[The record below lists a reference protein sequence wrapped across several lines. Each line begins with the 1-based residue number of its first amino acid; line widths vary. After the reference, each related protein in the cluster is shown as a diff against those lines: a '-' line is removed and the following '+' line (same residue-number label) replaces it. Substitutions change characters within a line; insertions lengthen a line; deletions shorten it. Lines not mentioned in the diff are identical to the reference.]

1 MNFKRISSRFV
12 AISAILFSLG
22 GPLAQSANA
31 MEPINFQNNYEQSIV
46 SSDYSFSVESYKDWI
61 KDKINMKNS
70 NSNDAQIFLDEFNN
84 LSEDEQKL
92 FVSYINNPDLMLEIM
107 NTFSSDISHKTLKNG
122 NIVIED
128 TYTVQNEGDIVQAK
142 ATQNRV
148 GTGKRSITILGVTVF
163 EYSGEIRYSH
173 NGSKILSIP
182 YADIW
187 ISRNW
192 IPFVSFSWT
201 KETTYG
207 ENSTIA
213 HHIESCK
220 WSFVHPSLGL
230 EYGSH
235 QVEITGSVY
244 NKTTFSV
251 K

>member
-12 AISAILFSLG
+12 AITAILFSLG

-61 KDKINMKNS
+61 KDKINIKNS

-187 ISRNW
+187 ISHNW

-201 KETTYG
+201 QETT
-207 ENSTIA
+207 
-213 HHIESCK
+213 
-220 WSFVHPSLGL
+220 
-230 EYGSH
+230 
-235 QVEITGSVY
+235 
-244 NKTTFSV
+244 
-251 K
+251 

>member
-1 MNFKRISSRFV
+1 MNFKRISSSFV
-12 AISAILFSLG
+12 AITAILFSLG

>member
-12 AISAILFSLG
+12 AITAILFSLG

-92 FVSYINNPDLMLEIM
+92 FVSYINNPDLMLDIM

>member
-12 AISAILFSLG
+12 AITAILFSLG

-192 IPFVSFSWT
+192 IPFVSFSCT

>member
-12 AISAILFSLG
+12 AITAILFSLG

-163 EYSGEIRYSH
+163 VYSGEIRYSH

>member
-12 AISAILFSLG
+12 AITAILFSLG

-128 TYTVQNEGDIVQAK
+128 TYTVQNKGDIVQAK

-244 NKTTFSV
+244 NKTTFSF

>member
-12 AISAILFSLG
+12 AITAILFSLG

-122 NIVIED
+122 NIVI
-128 TYTVQNEGDIVQAK
+128 GDEML
-142 ATQNRV
+142 TPD
-148 GTGKRSITILGVTVF
+148 S
-163 EYSGEIRYSH
+163 
-173 NGSKILSIP
+173 
-182 YADIW
+182 
-187 ISRNW
+187 SR
-192 IPFVSFSWT
+192 
-201 KETTYG
+201 K
-207 ENSTIA
+207 
-213 HHIESCK
+213 H
-220 WSFVHPSLGL
+220 
-230 EYGSH
+230 
-235 QVEITGSVY
+235 
-244 NKTTFSV
+244 
-251 K
+251 

>member
-1 MNFKRISSRFV
+1 MNFKRISARFV
-12 AISAILFSLG
+12 AIAAILFSLG

-31 MEPINFQNNYEQSIV
+31 MEPINSQNNYEQSSV
-46 SSDYSFSVESYKDWI
+46 SSYYSFSVESYKDWI

-107 NTFSSDISHKTLKNG
+107 NTFSSDISHKTLANG

-128 TYTVQNEGDIVQAK
+128 THTVQNEGDIVQTK

-148 GTGKRSITILGVTVF
+148 GTGKRRITVLGVTVF

-207 ENSTIA
+207 KNSTVA

-220 WSFVHPSLGL
+220 WSFVHPSFGL

-235 QVEITGSVY
+235 QVEITGSIY

>member
-12 AISAILFSLG
+12 AITAILFSLG

-163 EYSGEIRYSH
+163 EYSAEIRYSH

-192 IPFVSFSWT
+192 IPFVSFSWR

>member
-12 AISAILFSLG
+12 AITAILFSLG

-173 NGSKILSIP
+173 NGSRILSIP

>member
-12 AISAILFSLG
+12 AITAILFSLG

-92 FVSYINNPDLMLEIM
+92 FVSYINNPDLILEIM

>member
-12 AISAILFSLG
+12 AITAILFSLG

-235 QVEITGSVY
+235 QVEIRGSVY

>member
-12 AISAILFSLG
+12 AITAILFSLG

-163 EYSGEIRYSH
+163 EYSGEMRYSH

>member
-12 AISAILFSLG
+12 AITAILFSLG

>member
-12 AISAILFSLG
+12 AITAILFSLG

-148 GTGKRSITILGVTVF
+148 GTGKGSITILGVTVF

-173 NGSKILSIP
+173 NGSKILSIT
-182 YADIW
+182 IL
-187 ISRNW
+187 
-192 IPFVSFSWT
+192 PFFNV
-201 KETTYG
+201 
-207 ENSTIA
+207 
-213 HHIESCK
+213 
-220 WSFVHPSLGL
+220 L
-230 EYGSH
+230 
-235 QVEITGSVY
+235 
-244 NKTTFSV
+244 
-251 K
+251 

>member
-12 AISAILFSLG
+12 AITAILFSLG

-92 FVSYINNPDLMLEIM
+92 FVSYINN
-107 NTFSSDISHKTLKNG
+107 G

-128 TYTVQNEGDIVQAK
+128 TYTVQNKGDIVQAK

>member
-12 AISAILFSLG
+12 AITAILFSLG
-22 GPLAQSANA
+22 GPLDQSANA

>member
-12 AISAILFSLG
+12 AITAILFSLG

-128 TYTVQNEGDIVQAK
+128 TYTVQNERDIVQAK

>member
-12 AISAILFSLG
+12 AITAILFSLG

-107 NTFSSDISHKTLKNG
+107 NTFSSDISQKKKKNG

>member
-12 AISAILFSLG
+12 AITAILFSLG

-148 GTGKRSITILGVTVF
+148 GTGKRSITIL
-163 EYSGEIRYSH
+163 I
-173 NGSKILSIP
+173 
-182 YADIW
+182 
-187 ISRNW
+187 
-192 IPFVSFSWT
+192 
-201 KETTYG
+201 
-207 ENSTIA
+207 
-213 HHIESCK
+213 
-220 WSFVHPSLGL
+220 
-230 EYGSH
+230 
-235 QVEITGSVY
+235 
-244 NKTTFSV
+244 
-251 K
+251 

>member
-12 AISAILFSLG
+12 AITAILFSLG

-31 MEPINFQNNYEQSIV
+31 MQPINFQNNYEQSIV

>member
-12 AISAILFSLG
+12 AITAILFSLG

-107 NTFSSDISHKTLKNG
+107 NIFSSDISHKTLKNG

>member
-12 AISAILFSLG
+12 AITAILFSLG

-128 TYTVQNEGDIVQAK
+128 TYTVQNKGDKVQAK

-244 NKTTFSV
+244 HKTTFSV

>member
-12 AISAILFSLG
+12 AITAILFSLG

-163 EYSGEIRYSH
+163 EYNGEIRYSH